1 MPADVTMILIRY
13 GETGLK
19 GEPVR
24 NRFEKLLVENI
35 SLAHKNANVSCL
47 FERQRGR
54 IFASS
59 DMPEKTVEILSRTF
73 GVVSFSL
80 VEECSSE
87 PEEISKLAVSLASR
101 ALADGMS
108 FAVRARRTGSHPYSS
123 MQLAAIVGEKI
134 LEASKGLE
142 LKVDLTH
149 PDLEIFVEVRDNRAF
164 VFSEIIP
171 GPGGLPLR
179 SQGRV
184 LSIIEDKKSLLA
196 AWLMMRRGCSTIL
209 LNQSD
214 LSTRDIELLKPWNPW
229 WNGFIDS
236 TDPLGILRLKNCRGL
251 VFGWSLEEFESREK
265 MQAGVPV
272 FYPLIGMTEEEI
284 NERMA
289 RLFS

>member
-1 MPADVTMILIRY
+1 
-13 GETGLK
+13 
-19 GEPVR
+19 
-24 NRFEKLLVENI
+24 
-35 SLAHKNANVSCL
+35 
-47 FERQRGR
+47 
-54 IFASS
+54 
-59 DMPEKTVEILSRTF
+59 
-73 GVVSFSL
+73 
-80 VEECSSE
+80 
-87 PEEISKLAVSLASR
+87 
-101 ALADGMS
+101 
-108 FAVRARRTGSHPYSS
+108 AVRARRTGSHPYSS